1 VAVAEPEAEAIAQE
15 SEIQEPAI
23 QEPAIQ
29 EPAIQES
36 EIQEPEISE
45 IIELETLTP
54 TPALASPE
62 PTEAESPAL
71 AETSEPQPSIEPT
84 KPAKKSSKLGKST
97 VSPAPVSPAPVSPAD
112 ASLEGKRWIILGT
125 LSLIS
130 RDRVKELI
138 TASGGTITSSPSGK
152 TDYAIVGKAPG
163 EKLKKAQKLGI
174 AQLS

>member
-1 VAVAEPEAEAIAQE
+1 M
-15 SEIQEPAI
+15 
-23 QEPAIQ
+23 
-29 EPAIQES
+29 
-36 EIQEPEISE
+36 
-45 IIELETLTP
+45 ETLTP
-54 TPALASPE
+54 TTALASPE

-71 AETSEPQPSIEPT
+71 AETSEPQPTVEPT

-97 VSPAPVSPAPVSPAD
+97 VSPSPLSPSSLSPAPVSPAD

-125 LSLIS
+125 LSLVS

-174 AQLS
+174 AQLSESQFLKLLGVED